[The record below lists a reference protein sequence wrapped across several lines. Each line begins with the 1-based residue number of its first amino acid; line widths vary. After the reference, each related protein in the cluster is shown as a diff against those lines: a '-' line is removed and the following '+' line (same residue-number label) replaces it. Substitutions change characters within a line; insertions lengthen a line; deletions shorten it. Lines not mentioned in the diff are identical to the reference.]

1 MTETPIPPD
10 MAQPDM
16 TEYRARQRGRNRA
29 LGLVLVFFA
38 VLFFA
43 ITLVRI
49 GANAG

>member
-1 MTETPIPPD
+1 MTETPPEFD
-10 MAQPDM
+10 MA
-16 TEYRARQRGRNRA
+16 EYRARQRGRNRV
-29 LGLVLVFFA
+29 LGLLLVFLA